1 MLRYN
6 KTDLAGLTNDAD
18 AALYEAKDAG
28 RDRIAVCGSAADGT

>member
-18 AALYEAKDAG
+18 AALYEAKDLRTEHNG
-28 RDRIAVCGSAADGT
+28 PG